1 MMPYGFL
8 GTWFPPSEYG
18 TLISPSIVVDAT
30 AWPSGVPAQPIAP
43 QFATNLG
50 QQIGAQFFL
59 YGTFM
64 GPTIANPPAGACGF
78 LQDQL
83 THAVPPQLAESGN
96 KALTPIEIGGPFIVN
111 NWQQEA
117 VGEYAALP
125 IPAPVAPAVLAAG
138 FIAQAQV
145 LLAKAAQVLAV
156 LSLMV
161 VSAFLSACTSTQ
173 FANAINLAE
182 TILDGAITLANI
194 AGVIP
199 VAIGADIDAAETCLQ
214 VGLPAFEAGGNVGT
228 ILQSTVN
235 ACATA
240 VAPVIPAGSDQAL
253 ATKITAEAQEIA
265 SILKTLNI
273 TLPATAEAVQARAV
287 AALAASPLNWMDR
300 LLLRRTISKLKSHQ
314 FAQLTARRV

>member
-8 GTWFPPSEYG
+8 GTWTPSEYG
-18 TLISPSIVVDAT
+18 TLISPPIVVTAA
-30 AWPSGVPAQPIAP
+30 AWPAGVPNQPICP
-43 QFATNLG
+43 QFATTLG

-64 GPTIANPPAGACGF
+64 GPTIADPPAGACGF
-78 LQDQL
+78 LQNQL

-96 KALTPIEIGGPFIVN
+96 KTLTPIEIGGPFIVN
-111 NWQQEA
+111 NWQQSDI
-117 VGEYAALP
+117 GSYAALP
-125 IPAPVAPAVLAAG
+125 IPAPVAPTVLAAG
-138 FIAQAQV
+138 FVAQAQV

-156 LSLMV
+156 VTLIV
-161 VSAFLSACTSTQ
+161 VSAFLSACTSAQ
-173 FANAINLAE
+173 FSSAVNLAE
-182 TILDGAITLANI
+182 TILDGAIALANI

-199 VAIGADIDAAETCLQ
+199 VPIGADIDAAETCLQ

-235 ACATA
+235 ACAAA

-265 SILKTLNI
+265 SILKSLNI
-273 TLPATAEAVQARAV
+273 TLPAAAGDVSANV
-287 AALAASPLNWMDR
+287 ATALAASPLNWVDR
-300 LLLRRTISKLKSHQ
+300 LVLRRTISRLKSHQ
-314 FAQLTARRV
+314 FATLTAKRV